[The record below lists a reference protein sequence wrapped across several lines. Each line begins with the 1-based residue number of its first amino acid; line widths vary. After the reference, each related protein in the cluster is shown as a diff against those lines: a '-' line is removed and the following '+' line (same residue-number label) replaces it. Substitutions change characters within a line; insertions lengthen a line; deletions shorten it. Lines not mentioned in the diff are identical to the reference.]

1 MAQLNIRID
10 DDLKASA
17 EDLFHDLGLNISTA
31 TIMFMKQAVRQRGIP
46 FEITAKKD
54 DDPFWSEENQAEL
67 RRRVADIK
75 SGKAEFVV
83 KTMAELEAMAEE

>member
-10 DDLKASA
+10 DDLKANA

-31 TIMFMKQAVRQRGIP
+31 TIMFMKQAVRQRSIP

-54 DDPFWSEENQAEL
+54 DDPFWSEENQAHL
-67 RRRVADIK
+67 RKAVAALNAGEDL
-75 SGKAEFVV
+75 VY
-83 KTMAELEAMAEE
+83 KTIAELKEMENE